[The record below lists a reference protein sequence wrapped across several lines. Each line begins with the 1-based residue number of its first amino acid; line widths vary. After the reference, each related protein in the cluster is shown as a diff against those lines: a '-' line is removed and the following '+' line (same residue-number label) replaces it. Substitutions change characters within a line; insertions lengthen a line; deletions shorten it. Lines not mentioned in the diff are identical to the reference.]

1 MGDQEG
7 GGEVGQR
14 GGGSGRRRG
23 SGIERWGIRKEAGKW
38 DREVGDQEGGGE
50 VG

>member
-1 MGDQEG
+1 MGI
-7 GGEVGQR
+7 
-14 GGGSGRRRG
+14 GGSGT
-23 SGIERWGIRKEAGKW
+23 ERWGIRKQEGKWDREVGIRKEEGKW